1 MSKDH
6 NTLLLFYLVTV
17 TRIRGRIFFL
27 FSFFCGLFCKLKK
40 SFCMI
45 MRKRGLIRKKSR
57 NGDTLG
63 PVELIV

>member
-40 SFCMI
+40 KFLYDNEEERFNQKKI
-45 MRKRGLIRKKSR
+45 PKR
-57 NGDTLG
+57 
-63 PVELIV
+63 